1 MSTEAFNLGHS
12 DGKKLGYNPVNVPSS
27 MVDESGIIKPSAEFK
42 DQLVSAEK
50 IINSGLEKGQT
61 PKKLVG
67 MNDTI
72 NIIKG
77 LHTQLHTIHRDLVKS
92 GVTGPDMYEADK
104 ALNGD
109 KSQDPEHEDFLGV
122 GEHLHATALLKA
134 TQTPLAWG
142 HIERSA
148 QKVHTAWMAL
158 QNLTPKAADVSITHS
173 INSAPTL
180 FTPGAELLHIAGAPT
195 KFNERGAKPKRIAID
210 DRVLPT
216 DKVKEGI
223 NRAKT
228 FGTFGVRKEVIRAAE
243 NKTKGTKRV
252 RKIQTPITVADP
264 QKDGQL
270 VDRLGD
276 VDMGKTGDWSGSE
289 GARNM
294 PESVIPKVDKAKKGK
309 L

>member
-12 DGKKLGYNPVNVPSS
+12 DGKKLGYNPVNVPTS
-27 MVDESGIIKPSAEFK
+27 MVDESGIIKPAAEFK
-42 DQLVSAEK
+42 NQLVSAEK

-77 LHTQLHTIHRDLVKS
+77 LHTQLHTIHKDLVKS
-92 GVTGPDMYEADK
+92 GATGPDMYEANK

-109 KSQDPEHEDFLGV
+109 KSADPKHRDFLGA
-122 GEHLHATALLKA
+122 GDHLHVSGLLKA
-134 TQTPLAWG
+134 TQTPLAWQ
-142 HIERSA
+142 HISDGA
-148 QKVHTAWMAL
+148 QKLHTAWMAL
-158 QNLTPKAADVSITHS
+158 KNVSPKAADVSITHS

-180 FTPGAELLHIAGAPT
+180 FTPGAEMLHIAKAPT
-195 KFNERGAKPKRIAID
+195 TFKERGAEPKRIAVD

-216 DKVKEGI
+216 AKVKAGI
-223 NRAKT
+223 NRAEA
-228 FGTFGVRKEVIRAAE
+228 FPEFGVRKEALRAAK
-243 NKTKGTKRV
+243 NKAKGTKRV
-252 RKIQTPITVADP
+252 RKIQNPITVADP

-276 VDMGKTGDWSGSE
+276 ISVSKTGDWSGSE